1 MNQKYQL
8 SPDVLSQ
15 EVHGETV
22 LLDLAG
28 ETYFGLNEVG
38 TRIWQLLKQDHGFED
53 MLEVLE
59 QEFDVS
65 RERLQADVA
74 QLMEDLIAAGVVKP
88 HVPDPSP

>member
-1 MNQKYQL
+1 MHQKYQL

-65 RERLQADVA
+65 RERLQADVS